1 MQTLRGVHDSAEH
14 GGRRAPGERS
24 LPAEGAVCVQAI

>member
-1 MQTLRGVHDSAEH
+1 VL

-24 LPAEGAVCVQAI
+24 VPRVQQADSTRAEHDTESRC